1 MSAVTDISGMR
12 FGRLT
17 VIGRAGS
24 NKNGRAL
31 WNCQCDCGAFTVVKG
46 NALLS
51 GNTKSCGCLNF
62 SDITG
67 KRFGRLTA
75 ICPDNSRSNSHG
87 KYWICRCD
95 CGAYCSVFRSN
106 LVCGETESCG
116 RGKCRNTR
124 KTHGGSRERLY
135 HVWADM
141 RRRCISPQCSNY
153 SSYGGRGITVCEE
166 WQNSFEAFRDWALAN
181 GYDETAPRGECTIDR
196 IDVNGSY
203 SPENCRWVNATAQNN
218 NKRKNRRIECFGE
231 VKTLAEWALEYGMV
245 PETLARRLSSGMSI
259 ETALQLPVRKWRRH
273 NATSD

>member
-106 LVCGETESCG
+106 LVCGGTESCG

-124 KTHGGSRERLY
+124 KTHGGSYERLY

-166 WQNSFEAFRDWALAN
+166 WKGKPKTFIEWALSN
-181 GYDETAPRGECTIDR
+181 GYSDTLTIDR
-196 IDVNGSY
+196 INVNGNYEPS
-203 SPENCRWVNATAQNN
+203 NCRWIPMSEQYK
-218 NKRKNRRIECFGE
+218 NKQSNSGKMP
-231 VKTLAEWALEYGMV
+231 L
-245 PETLARRLSSGMSI
+245 PEPYKGDD
-259 ETALQLPVRKWRRH
+259 K
-273 NATSD
+273 